1 MSSTDDVK
9 SFVGLD
15 YRQVKLLMKRS
26 CIQIEKMA
34 NTLLVMEGADMLLC
48 ESFCKEYELLLL
60 ERLDFSRKLN
70 EFYVEDRKHSC
81 WLFRWL
87 IDRHIIQVAQLHK
100 ETLSQLM
107 LLRNYMVLHEEKGTF
122 ID

>member
-9 SFVGLD
+9 SFAGLD
-15 YRQVKLLMKRS
+15 YKTVNLLMKKS
-26 CIQIEKMA
+26 CEYIDELSVSLLAMESCGQ
-34 NTLLVMEGADMLLC
+34 TLSEEYCATY
-48 ESFCKEYELLLL
+48 ESLLL
-60 ERLDFSRKLN
+60 ERLDICRKLN

-87 IDRHIIQVAQLHK
+87 IDRHIVQVAQLHK

-107 LLRNYMVLHEEKGTF
+107 LLRNYMALHDEKGKF

>member
-1 MSSTDDVK
+1 MLEVMETK

-15 YRQVKLLMKRS
+15 YKTVKLLMKKS
-26 CIQIEKMA
+26 CERINRYA
-34 NTLLVMEGADMLLC
+34 NTMLVMEGCGQTLSKEYCD
-48 ESFCKEYELLLL
+48 EYELLLL
-60 ERLDFSRKLN
+60 ERIDMCRKLN
-70 EFYVEDRKHSC
+70 EFYTEDRKHSC

-87 IDRHIIQVAQLHK
+87 IDRHIVQVAQLHK

-107 LLRNYMVLHEEKGTF
+107 LLRNYKALHGEREKF

>member
-1 MSSTDDVK
+1 MNNKVDIK

-15 YRQVKLLMKRS
+15 YKTVKLLMKKS
-26 CIQIEKMA
+26 CKRIEELS
-34 NTLLVMEGADMLLC
+34 NILLIMEGCGQLLNRAYC
-48 ESFCKEYELLLL
+48 NEYELLLL
-60 ERLDFSRKLN
+60 ERLDMCRKLN
-70 EFYVEDRKHSC
+70 EFYVEDRNHSC

-87 IDRHIIQVAQLHK
+87 IDRHIVQVAQLHK

-107 LLRNYMVLHEEKGTF
+107 LLRNYMALHEQKGKF

>member
-15 YRQVKLLMKRS
+15 YKTVKKLMKKS
-26 CIQIEKMA
+26 CDYIFELSSSLFA
-34 NTLLVMEGADMLLC
+34 MEGC
-48 ESFCKEYELLLL
+48 EQTLSEEYCTTYEYLLL
-60 ERLDFSRKLN
+60 ERLDVCRKLN

-87 IDRHIIQVAQLHK
+87 IDRHIIQVSQLHK

-107 LLRNYMVLHEEKGTF
+107 LLRNYMALHEESGKF

>member
-1 MSSTDDVK
+1 MNSTDDVK
-9 SFVGLD
+9 SFIGLNHKT
-15 YRQVKLLMKRS
+15 VNLLMKKS
-26 CIQIEKMA
+26 CICIERYA
-34 NTLLVMEGADMLLC
+34 NTMLVMEGCGLTL
-48 ESFCKEYELLLL
+48 SKEYCDEYESLLL
-60 ERLDFSRKLN
+60 ERLDMCRKLN

-87 IDRHIIQVAQLHK
+87 IDRHIVQVAQLHK

-107 LLRNYMVLHEEKGTF
+107 LLRNYMALHERKGKF